1 LIDFAGLRNKKLRG
15 GSGWRSLLKMIG
27 GGMGEGAKNE
37 VTVER
42 RGKKGRATALDV
54 FAGRRLREA
63 RLESRM
69 TQEELAR
76 QLGLT
81 FQAIQKYESGE
92 NRLSVGRL
100 VAAAKVLQKPIS
112 YFVPE
117 DDGGATDAAAAL
129 TSEEAE
135 LVGSFRRIKR
145 GDARDSLLT
154 LARQFTDIPRR

>member
-1 LIDFAGLRNKKLRG
+1 MKTA
-15 GSGWRSLLKMIG
+15 MG
-27 GGMGEGAKNE
+27 GGMGEGATNE
-37 VTVER
+37 VGVER

-63 RLESRM
+63 RLDMRM
-69 TQEELAR
+69 TQEELGHR
-76 QLGLT
+76 LGLS

-112 YFVPE
+112 YFVPDE
-117 DDGGATDAAAAL
+117 TGSDEKPLSSA
-129 TSEEAE
+129 EAE

-145 GDARDSLLT
+145 DDARDSLLT

>member
-1 LIDFAGLRNKKLRG
+1 
-15 GSGWRSLLKMIG
+15 
-27 GGMGEGAKNE
+27 MGEEAKNE
-37 VTVER
+37 VAADR

-54 FAGRRLREA
+54 FAGRRLRAA
-63 RLESRM
+63 RLEARI
-69 TQEELAR
+69 TQEELGR

-100 VAAAKVLQKPIS
+100 VAAAKAVQKPIS
-112 YFVPE
+112 YFVPD
-117 DDGGATDAAAAL
+117 DDGGTTDGAAKL

>member
-1 LIDFAGLRNKKLRG
+1 
-15 GSGWRSLLKMIG
+15 
-27 GGMGEGAKNE
+27 MGEGAKNE
-37 VTVER
+37 LGIER
-42 RGKKGRATALDV
+42 RGKKGRATPLDV

-63 RLESRM
+63 RLEARL
-69 TQEELAR
+69 TQEELGR
-76 QLGLT
+76 HLGLT

-100 VAAAKVLQKPIS
+100 VAAAKVLQKPVS

-117 DDGGATDAAAAL
+117 DDGRAMEGAATL

>member
-1 LIDFAGLRNKKLRG
+1 
-15 GSGWRSLLKMIG
+15 
-27 GGMGEGAKNE
+27 MGEGAKNE
-37 VTVER
+37 VGIER
-42 RGKKGRATALDV
+42 RSRKGRATALDV
-54 FAGRRLREA
+54 FAGRRLRDA
-63 RLESRM
+63 RLEARM
-69 TQEELAR
+69 TQEELGR

-81 FQAIQKYESGE
+81 FQAVQKYESGE

-100 VAAAKVLQKPIS
+100 VAAAKILQKAIS

-117 DDGGATDAAAAL
+117 DDGRADGAAAL

>member
-1 LIDFAGLRNKKLRG
+1 M
-15 GSGWRSLLKMIG
+15 S
-27 GGMGEGAKNE
+27 EGAKNE

-69 TQEELAR
+69 TQEELGR

-100 VAAAKVLQKPIS
+100 VAAARVLQKPIS

-117 DDGGATDAAAAL
+117 DDGRATAAAATL

>member
-1 LIDFAGLRNKKLRG
+1 
-15 GSGWRSLLKMIG
+15 
-27 GGMGEGAKNE
+27 MGEAAKNG
-37 VTVER
+37 VGAER

-63 RLESRM
+63 RLTSRM
-69 TQEELAR
+69 TQEELGR

-81 FQAIQKYESGE
+81 FQAIQKYECGE

-100 VAAAKVLQKPIS
+100 VAAAKILQKPVS

-117 DDGGATDAAAAL
+117 DDGRATDAAATL

>member
-1 LIDFAGLRNKKLRG
+1 
-15 GSGWRSLLKMIG
+15 
-27 GGMGEGAKNE
+27 MGEGAKNE
-37 VTVER
+37 VEAAR

-63 RLESRM
+63 RLEARM
-69 TQEELAR
+69 TQEELGGR
-76 QLGLT
+76 LGLS

-112 YFVPE
+112 YFVPDE
-117 DDGGATDAAAAL
+117 TGSDEKSL
-129 TSEEAE
+129 SSEEAE

-145 GDARDSLLT
+145 DDARDSLLT
-154 LARQFTDIPRR
+154 LARQFTDIPCR

>member
-1 LIDFAGLRNKKLRG
+1 
-15 GSGWRSLLKMIG
+15 
-27 GGMGEGAKNE
+27 MGEGAKNE
-37 VTVER
+37 VGIER
-42 RGKKGRATALDV
+42 RGRKGRATALDV
-54 FAGRRLREA
+54 FAGRRLRDA
-63 RLESRM
+63 RLEARM
-69 TQEELAR
+69 TQEELGR

-81 FQAIQKYESGE
+81 FQAVQKYESGE

-100 VAAAKVLQKPIS
+100 VAAAKILQKPIS

-117 DDGGATDAAAAL
+117 EDERADGAAAL